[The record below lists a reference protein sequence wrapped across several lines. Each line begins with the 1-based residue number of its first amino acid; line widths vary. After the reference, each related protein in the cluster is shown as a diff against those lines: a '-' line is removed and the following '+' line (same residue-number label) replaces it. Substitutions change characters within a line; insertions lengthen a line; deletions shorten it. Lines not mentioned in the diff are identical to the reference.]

1 MAYALTPEI
10 VRSHSRAQFR
20 RLAALLLVIAL
31 GLAIRRFGY
40 ALDLPFV
47 IVKYGGSALWGA
59 MVYLLLALGIARLQP
74 VATAVMALIVAV
86 CVELF
91 RLYHTPWL
99 DAFRLTAAGALLLGR
114 IFSLWNI
121 LAYAMGI
128 AAACLFDPARR

>member
-1 MAYALTPEI
+1 MPEI

-20 RLAALLLVIAL
+20 RLAALLLVIVL

-40 ALDLPFV
+40 PLDLPFV
-47 IVKYGGSALWGA
+47 IIKYGGSALWGA
-59 MVYLLLALGIARLQP
+59 MVYLLLALGIARQQP